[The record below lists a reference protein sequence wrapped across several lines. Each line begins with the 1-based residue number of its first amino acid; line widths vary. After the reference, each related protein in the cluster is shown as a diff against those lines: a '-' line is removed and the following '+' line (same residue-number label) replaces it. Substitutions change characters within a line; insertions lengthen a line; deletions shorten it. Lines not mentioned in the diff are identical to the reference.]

1 MTEIIESLEITFRA
15 KGEGRT
21 EMPPKPSIHPGGGDN
36 FINAM
41 LAYIP
46 DLKSAGVKW
55 VSGFPGNSQKGLPY
69 ISGLLIFSDV
79 ENGLPLAVM
88 DANWI
93 TAKRT
98 GAASALSARFLAR
111 PESSVM
117 GMLGCGVQGRSH
129 VEALKVLFPLKKVM
143 AYDINPNCRLRY
155 DLEVVPVKTPRE
167 AVTGCDIVVTAGPIM
182 KKPHATIQA
191 GWLDEGAFASLVDYD
206 SYWHPEAMREASKF
220 CTDDTPQLYLYQQNG
235 YLQNIPNI
243 HADLGELVSGQKP
256 GREIPEERTITAN
269 LGNAL
274 DDMAVAPLIYQR
286 AVEKEVG
293 TWLEL

>member
-1 MTEIIESLEITFRA
+1 
-15 KGEGRT
+15 
-21 EMPPKPSIHPGGGDN
+21 
-36 FINAM
+36 
-41 LAYIP
+41 
-46 DLKSAGVKW
+46 
-55 VSGFPGNSQKGLPY
+55 
-69 ISGLLIFSDV
+69 
-79 ENGLPLAVM
+79 M

-155 DLEVVPVKTPRE
+155 AEEVSNRHDLEVVPVKTPRE